1 MSFVSR
7 DARTYGSQIGSV
19 LGGDP
24 NWSDAK
30 QTAIP
35 NNVAAL
41 PRLGAS
47 VEFIRQAH
55 AELSVLADLI
65 CGPVPPSAT
74 QAEQLSPQDGV
85 AGAIEG
91 AATELNII
99 AASVAECVM
108 RIRSRLIG

>member
-1 MSFVSR
+1 MNFTHAQQFKDPR
-7 DARTYGSQIGSV
+7 HYGGST
-19 LGGDP
+19 LGDP

-41 PRLGAS
+41 PRLGTS
-47 VEFIRQAH
+47 VEFLRQAH
-55 AELSVLADLI
+55 AELSVLADQI
-65 CGPVPPSAT
+65 CGPVPPIAT
-74 QAEQLSPQDGV
+74 PAGQLSPQDGV

-99 AASVAECVM
+99 ADSVAECVN